1 MKKLVFM
8 FVAVLA
14 VSFASCGDAPK
25 KAAET
30 VDSIDTKVAEE
41 VDSDSIDTLAAQADS
56 AVSAAADSVK
66 AAL

>member
-1 MKKLVFM
+1 M

-30 VDSIDTKVAEE
+30 VDSIATEVAEE
-41 VDSDSIDTLAAQADS
+41 VDSTLDTLAAQADS
-56 AVSAAADSVK
+56 AVSAAADTVK